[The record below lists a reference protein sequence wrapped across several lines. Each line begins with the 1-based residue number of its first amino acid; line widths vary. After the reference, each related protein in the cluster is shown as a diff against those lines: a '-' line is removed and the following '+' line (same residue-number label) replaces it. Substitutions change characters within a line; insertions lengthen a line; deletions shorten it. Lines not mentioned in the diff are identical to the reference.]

1 MDKNFPFNLFNQN
14 VLTEATEQLKQME
27 AEAKEANE
35 IADKIIVFLDGLTLE
50 EVERVLMTVR
60 GKCNE
65 KAVVNCKL
73 GK

>member
-1 MDKNFPFNLFNQN
+1 MNKNFPFNLFNQN
-14 VLTEATEQLKQME
+14 ALTEATEQLKQME
-27 AEAKEANE
+27 TEAKEANE

-65 KAVVNCKL
+65 KAVVKVD
-73 GK
+73 K